1 MDNRM
6 NKNLRNG
13 LIVAIIIAVAVLAAI
28 WATSTP
34 LFPRFPFGPHEIPP
48 FEEIQYDY
56 ELFYTIETVIS
67 TINVTLSVF
76 LLAIY
81 INIYRKTRSEFTI
94 GLTIFSAV
102 FLMNALALDPFVQW
116 AFGFHA
122 FGLGPFAML
131 PDVFT
136 LGALAVLLYLS
147 FEY

>member
-1 MDNRM
+1 M
-6 NKNLRNG
+6 NKNERAWL
-13 LIVAIIIAVAVLAAI
+13 LAIVIVIAIFVALS
-28 WATSTP
+28 ATSVIW
-34 LFPRFPFGPHEIPP
+34 FPSFPGEPWEPREHHLPP
-48 FEEIQYDY
+48 PENVAQDY
-56 ELFYTIETVIS
+56 EFFYTVEAVVSTV
-67 TINVTLSVF
+67 NVTLSIF

-81 INIYRKTRSEFTI
+81 INIYRRTRSEFTV

-102 FLMNALALDPFVQW
+102 FLLNALALDPFVQW